1 MDIIISEEEFQRMA
15 DEVEAEYQEYRA
27 MLESSGIMDLE

>member
-15 DEVEAEYQEYRA
+15 DEAEYREYRA
-27 MLESSGIMDLE
+27 MLEASGIFDME